1 MHNGSRGPV
10 ISRRNESAGS
20 ALASDRTGGDMST
33 ATAAKFAFK
42 QPISEEI
49 FGRKYMLHN
58 EGDPE
63 EVFRG
68 VAEEIASAEPVGM
81 QAEVAERFYEEII
94 SGRFIP
100 AGRILANARPD
111 SPMKNYN
118 NCFTIDVE
126 DSLEEIYR
134 SLAEDAVISK
144 MGGGVGFDIS
154 KLRPKG
160 DTLSRGG
167 ESSGV
172 VSFLR
177 IFDQSAKT
185 IMTGGQ
191 RRSAHIA
198 LLDINHPDIE
208 EFITVKQGD
217 GNKELTQFNISVKI
231 TDEFVSAVENDGDF
245 DLSFGG
251 KVYRT
256 VRARDLY
263 DKLAKNAFL
272 HNEPGIFNA
281 DTVQRY
287 NNGYWAFKMDRVN
300 PCGELVMPSYS
311 LCCLAAMNLSAFV
324 KDSFTPEA
332 RFDFD
337 QFADSVATGI
347 RFLDNVLDKTD
358 YPLDRIEDFS
368 RQWRRI
374 GLGFTALGTA
384 LSKLGITY
392 GSEESV
398 RFASEMSRTLRDAS
412 YRASMELADEKG
424 AFPAFDA
431 EKILNAEFIRQLPE
445 DLRAGIAEK
454 GLRNIQMNTVAPT
467 GTISLS
473 VGQNCSSGI
482 EPAFALQYDR
492 NIRTGRGDE
501 VKTETVYDAAWLEW
515 KEASGSDEAPDWM
528 VTTADIDPY
537 ASIDLQ
543 AAVQDHIDHS
553 ISKTLNLP
561 PGTTFEQYK
570 DLFLYAYRKG
580 LKGFTTFNPEGS
592 MKGILEYSDKEN
604 SEAPIERNTAPER
617 PFELPCD
624 IHRIKAKGKQYVVI
638 TGHYND
644 SLYEVFWIDVPADQE
659 SKFAGYDRGYVRK
672 VRKGRYDLVMGD
684 SNPRIVLEDFTATYD
699 SPNASLARFVSMALR
714 HGTPLQFII
723 KQLQKDTNFTDFE
736 RVVGRVLKTY
746 ILDGEEVI
754 AGEKKCP
761 DCETGMVFRDGCA
774 TCPACGWSKCK

>member
-1 MHNGSRGPV
+1 
-10 ISRRNESAGS
+10 
-20 ALASDRTGGDMST
+20 
-33 ATAAKFAFK
+33 
-42 QPISEEI
+42 
-49 FGRKYMLHN
+49 MLHG
-58 EGDPE
+58 EDSPE
-63 EVFRG
+63 EVFRA
-68 VAEEIASAEPVGM
+68 VATEIASPEAESVRSEY
-81 QAEVAERFYEEII
+81 AEKFYGEIA

-100 AGRILANARPD
+100 AGRILANARPY

-126 DSLEEIYR
+126 DSLEAIYD
-134 SLAEDAVISK
+134 SLTEDAIISK

-198 LLDINHPDIE
+198 LLDISHPDVE

-217 GNKELTQFNISVKI
+217 KNKELTQFNISVKI
-231 TDEFVSAVENDGDF
+231 SDEFIKAVEMDGDF
-245 DLSFGG
+245 DLVFDG
-251 KVYRT
+251 KVYKT

-263 DKLAKNAFL
+263 DKLAKNAFI
-272 HNEPGIFNA
+272 HNEPGIFNS

-287 NNGYWAFKMDRVN
+287 NNGSWAFKMDRVN
-300 PCGELVMPSYS
+300 PCGELVMPAYS

-324 KDSFTPEA
+324 ENPFSEDS
-332 RFDFD
+332 RFDYD
-337 QFADSVATGI
+337 AFAESVALGI
-347 RFLDNVLDKTD
+347 RFLDNVLDVTE
-358 YPLDRIEDFS
+358 YPLEKIEEFS
-368 RQWRRI
+368 KKWRRI
-374 GLGFTALGTA
+374 GLGFTALGSA
-384 LSKLGITY
+384 MSMLRIKY
-392 GSEESV
+392 GSPESV
-398 RFASEMSRTLRDAS
+398 EFAARMSRTLRDAS
-412 YRASMELADEKG
+412 YRASSNLAKEKG
-424 AFPAFDA
+424 AFPSFDSD
-431 EKILNAEFIRQLPE
+431 KILAAAFVKKLPE
-445 DLRAGIAEK
+445 DIRSGIAEN

-482 EPAFALQYDR
+482 EPAFALQYER

-501 VKTETVYDAAWLEW
+501 VKTETVYDAAWLAW
-515 KEASGSDEAPDWM
+515 KEASGEDQAPEWM
-528 VTTADIDPY
+528 VTAADIDPY

-543 AAVQDHIDHS
+543 AAIQDNIDHS

-570 DLFLYAYRKG
+570 DLFLYAYKKG

-592 MKGILEYSDKEN
+592 MKGILEYSDQSTEETI
-604 SEAPIERNTAPER
+604 SRGAAPDR
-617 PFELPCD
+617 PAELPCE
-624 IHRIKAKGKQYVVI
+624 IHRVKVKGKRYIVI
-638 TGHYND
+638 TGHYNG
-644 SLYEVFWIDVPADQE
+644 SLYEVFWIDVPDDE
-659 SKFAGYDRGYVRK
+659 DVYINGYRNGIVRK
-672 VRKGRYDLVMGD
+672 VGKGRYDLVLGD
-684 SNPRIVLEDFTATYD
+684 KNPRILLEDFTKVYD
-699 SPNASLARFVSMALR
+699 TPNASLARFVSMALR

-723 KQLQKDTNFTDFE
+723 KQLQKDTQFTDFE

-746 ILDGEEVI
+746 IHDGEEVI
-754 AGEKKCP
+754 SGEKRCP
-761 DCETGMVFRDGCA
+761 ECETGLVFREGCA